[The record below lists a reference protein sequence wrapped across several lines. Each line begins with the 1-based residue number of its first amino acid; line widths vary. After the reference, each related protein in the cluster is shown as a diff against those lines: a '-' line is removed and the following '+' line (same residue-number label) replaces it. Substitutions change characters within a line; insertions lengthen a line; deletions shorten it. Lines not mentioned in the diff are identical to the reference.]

1 MEKEN
6 IFKKIPPALADE
18 LFENIL
24 EHGSFKLERIVSRA
38 YTTPQGEWYDQEKTN
53 GSCCSA
59 GPPPCTLKAV
69 ITLPCLHREIT
80 FFYRP
85 ISNTGLNGQ
94 PRTRRPSGWPCI
106 INPTMQSG
114 GAESVEKINDN

>member
-38 YTTPQGEWYDQEKTN
+38 HTTPQGEWYDQEKN
-53 GSCCSA
+53 EWVMLLSGSAALHIEGSDHL
-59 GPPPCTLKAV
+59 TLLAPGDY
-69 ITLPCLHREIT
+69 IFLPAHLKHRVEWTAPDTETIWLALH
-80 FFYRP
+80 Y
-85 ISNTGLNGQ
+85 
-94 PRTRRPSGWPCI
+94 
-106 INPTMQSG
+106 
-114 GAESVEKINDN
+114 